1 MLTIWL
7 LKGSTEPNWTFGW
20 NNTFTWKNWTLNLFI
35 NAALGQDRLNVSRYA
50 MGSMT
55 GVYRFISLSDAYYKS
70 WDKVLIKQMLCMQVI
85 KIRIIETILIPISG
99 LKMHHL

>member
-1 MLTIWL
+1 
-7 LKGSTEPNWTFGW
+7 
-20 NNTFTWKNWTLNLFI
+20 
-35 NAALGQDRLNVSRYA
+35 

-70 WDKVLIKQMLCMQVI
+70 WDKVANKADAVYASH
-85 KIRIIETILIPISG
+85 KIQIIETILIPISG